1 MSDVETIEME
11 VHQLLKG
18 DVDTGLVCLSGAD
31 LDELVEANRALELEN
46 RALRL
51 HKDLLMNVVHRVYR
65 WSDHVYDEGNAEDWY
80 EIAMIRV
87 QELQRSLKDLTE
99 SGFPWAA
106 EHGLLL
112 PGAGEGV

>member
-46 RALRL
+46 RALREFVAANDKHESFRETVPTDGYEL
-51 HKDLLMNVVHRVYR
+51 WIAEWEHLKREAWKARQRLAT
-65 WSDHVYDEGNAEDWY
+65 DHG
-80 EIAMIRV
+80 I
-87 QELQRSLKDLTE
+87 
-99 SGFPWAA
+99 P
-106 EHGLLL
+106 L
-112 PGAGEGV
+112 PGEGVEG